1 MGLPKVAIAMELQV
15 YRLDGSATERT
26 VTLDPA
32 VFAIE
37 PNDHVL
43 WLDVKRIEANR
54 RQGTHKVKNR
64 AENAHSTRKLYRQ
77 KGTGYARAGD
87 AKSPIRRGGG
97 TAHGPQ
103 PRSYALKVNRKVQ
116 RLARRSALS
125 YKAREG
131 AIRILEDFTFEQ
143 PSTRRLQ
150 EVLAAQG
157 LSGRKVLLLTAQHDA
172 TLYLS
177 SRNLPKVRV
186 LEARN
191 ASTRDLLDA
200 QVLLLQEGAVEVL
213 HRLLRPAIPVAA

>member
-1 MGLPKVAIAMELQV
+1 MELQV
-15 YRLDGSATERT
+15 YRLDGSETGRT
-26 VTLDPA
+26 VRLDPT
-32 VFAIE
+32 VFEIE

-103 PRSYALKVNRKVQ
+103 PRSYALKVNRKTRQ
-116 RLARRSALS
+116 LARRSALS
-125 YKAREG
+125 YKAKAE
-131 AIRILEDFTFEQ
+131 AIRVIEDFTFER
-143 PSTRRLQ
+143 PSTRQLV
-150 EVLAAQG
+150 EVLNAQG
-157 LSGRKVLLLTAQHDA
+157 VAGRKVLILTGAHNP
-172 TLYLS
+172 TVYLS

-200 QVLLLQEGAVEVL
+200 QVLLMQESAVEVL
-213 HRLLRPAIPVAA
+213 NRQLTTAPVAA

>member
-1 MGLPKVAIAMELQV
+1 MELQV
-15 YRLDGSATERT
+15 YRLDGSESGRT
-26 VTLDPA
+26 VTLDPT
-32 VFAIE
+32 VFEIE

-103 PRSYALKVNRKVQ
+103 PRSYELKVNRKTQ

-125 YKAREG
+125 YKAQAE
-131 AIRILEDFTFEQ
+131 AIRVVEDFTFEQ
-143 PSTRRLQ
+143 PSTRRLL

-157 LSGRKVLLLTAQHDA
+157 LADRKVLLLTGEYNPA
-172 TLYLS
+172 LYLS

-200 QVLLLQEGAVEVL
+200 QVLLMQESAVEVL
-213 HRLLRPAIPVAA
+213 NRMLRTAPVAA

>member
-1 MGLPKVAIAMELQV
+1 MELQV
-15 YRLDGSATERT
+15 YRLDGSETGRT
-26 VTLDPA
+26 VTLDPT
-32 VFAIE
+32 VFEIE

-103 PRSYALKVNRKVQ
+103 PRSYALKVNRKTR

-125 YKAREG
+125 YKAKAE
-131 AIRILEDFTFEQ
+131 AIRVIEDFTFER
-143 PSTRRLQ
+143 PSTRQLV
-150 EVLAAQG
+150 EVLTAQG
-157 LSGRKVLLLTAQHDA
+157 LAGRKVLILTGTHNP
-172 TLYLS
+172 TVYLS

-200 QVLLLQEGAVEVL
+200 QVLLMQESAVEVL
-213 HRLLRPAIPVAA
+213 NRQLTTAPVAA

>member
-1 MGLPKVAIAMELQV
+1 MELQV
-15 YRLDGSATERT
+15 YRLDGSESGRT
-26 VTLDPA
+26 VTLDPT
-32 VFAIE
+32 VFEIE

-103 PRSYALKVNRKVQ
+103 HRSYELKVNRKTQ
-116 RLARRSALS
+116 RLARRSALT
-125 YKAREG
+125 YKAQAE
-131 AIRILEDFTFEQ
+131 AIRVVEDFTFEQ
-143 PSTRRLQ
+143 PSTRRLL

-157 LSGRKVLLLTAQHDA
+157 LADRKVLLLTGEYNPA
-172 TLYLS
+172 LYLS

-200 QVLLLQEGAVEVL
+200 QVLLMQESAVEVL
-213 HRLLRPAIPVAA
+213 NRMLRTAPVAA

>member
-1 MGLPKVAIAMELQV
+1 MELQV
-15 YRLDGSATERT
+15 YRLDGSESGRT
-26 VTLDPA
+26 VTLDPT
-32 VFAIE
+32 VFEIE

-103 PRSYALKVNRKVQ
+103 PRSYELKVNRKTQ
-116 RLARRSALS
+116 RLARRSALT
-125 YKAREG
+125 YKAQAE
-131 AIRILEDFTFEQ
+131 AIRVVEDFTFEQ
-143 PSTRRLQ
+143 PSTRRLL

-157 LSGRKVLLLTAQHDA
+157 LADRKVLLLTGEYNP

-200 QVLLLQEGAVEVL
+200 QVLLMQESAVEVL
-213 HRLLRPAIPVAA
+213 NRMLRTAPVAA

>member
-1 MGLPKVAIAMELQV
+1 MELQV
-15 YRLDGSATERT
+15 YRLDGSESGRT
-26 VTLDPA
+26 VTLDPT
-32 VFAIE
+32 VFEIE

-103 PRSYALKVNRKVQ
+103 PRSYELKVNRKTQ

-125 YKAREG
+125 YKAQAE
-131 AIRILEDFTFEQ
+131 AIRVVEDFTFER
-143 PSTRRLQ
+143 PSTRRLL
-150 EVLAAQG
+150 EVLGAQG
-157 LSGRKVLLLTAQHDA
+157 LADRKVLLLTGEHNP

-200 QVLLLQEGAVEVL
+200 QVLLMQESAVEVL
-213 HRLLRPAIPVAA
+213 NRMLSTAPVAA

>member
-1 MGLPKVAIAMELQV
+1 MELQV
-15 YRLDGSATERT
+15 YRLDGSESGRT
-26 VTLDPA
+26 VMLDPT
-32 VFAIE
+32 VFEIE

-103 PRSYALKVNRKVQ
+103 PRSYELKVNRKTR

-125 YKAREG
+125 YKAKAE
-131 AIRILEDFTFEQ
+131 AIRVVEDFTFEQ
-143 PSTRRLQ
+143 PSTRRLL
-150 EVLAAQG
+150 EVLDAQG
-157 LSGRKVLLLTAQHDA
+157 LAGRKVLLLTGNHNP

-200 QVLLLQEGAVEVL
+200 QVLLLQESAVEVL
-213 HRLLRPAIPVAA
+213 NQQLRSAPVAA

>member
-1 MGLPKVAIAMELQV
+1 MELQV
-15 YRLDGSATERT
+15 YRLDGSESGRT
-26 VTLDPA
+26 VTLDPT
-32 VFAIE
+32 VFEIE

-103 PRSYALKVNRKVQ
+103 PRSYELKVNRKTQ
-116 RLARRSALS
+116 RLARRSALT
-125 YKAREG
+125 YKAQAE
-131 AIRILEDFTFEQ
+131 AIRVVEDFTFEQ
-143 PSTRRLQ
+143 PSTRRLL

-157 LSGRKVLLLTAQHDA
+157 LADRKVLLLTGEYNPA
-172 TLYLS
+172 LYLS

-200 QVLLLQEGAVEVL
+200 QVLLMQESAVEVL
-213 HRLLRPAIPVAA
+213 NRMLRTAPVAA